1 METQYYENLFLKN
14 PAILLLID
22 PDGGLIM
29 DANSAA
35 SQFYGYPRAHFKN
48 LNINQINIT
57 ADDEVML
64 EMQRAKQEGTHIFY
78 FRHQLQ
84 NGKFKDV
91 QVQSKPIQLNDKTY
105 LVSHITDISLMK
117 QTEKDLVASNSIADR
132 LRKALEEAQA
142 LYDNAPCGYHSLD
155 VHGNIIR
162 MNRTELEWL
171 GYEAE
176 EVIGCKHFSEVLT
189 PESQIAF
196 NNYFATFKKRGQ
208 MRNMSLNMLTKSG
221 SVVPIVVNANAIYSE
236 QGEFIM
242 SRSSVFDVTAQREA
256 EDALREMNANLE
268 KMIYERTYQI
278 EEANAEL
285 EEMNAELDAMVEE
298 QERSLKELSLANKR
312 LESEVTQKEAMAFS
326 LKQAKE
332 EAEQANQAKSQ
343 FLANMS
349 HEIRTPLNG
358 IIGMTDLVLTSSL
371 DEEQRMYLRMV
382 KSSSKVLLSLINDIL
397 DYSKIEA
404 GKLELD
410 ADDFSV
416 ADLMDE
422 VTKLFSISAR
432 QKGIDLRVALDPRVP
447 ELVVGD
453 MIRLR
458 QILSNIIGNAIK
470 FTESGHVEVFVTV
483 KPAAA
488 GKLKL
493 IFSVADTGI
502 GISQE
507 NMGKLFQ
514 RFSQVDNANHKRFS
528 GTGLG
533 LVISK
538 RIIEQMEGSISVTSE
553 LGVGS
558 TFIFEVLMHTSKA
571 SPLHFDESNDRLTA
585 LGLKAKKQ
593 VLLVEDDEISRMLGR
608 VLLEKMGYEVFQ
620 AHNGLVGYQSCLE
633 NHFDLVLMDINMPEM
648 DGMTATMAIRERER
662 NLGKP
667 PVPIIAMTAFAIRGD
682 KEKCLASGM
691 NDYISKPI
699 DILELQRLVSLYLE
713 REH

>member
-1 METQYYENLFLKN
+1 MESQFYESLFLMN

-22 PDGGLIM
+22 PDVGLIV
-29 DANSAA
+29 DANVAA
-35 SQFYGYPRAHFKN
+35 SQFYGYPREHFKN

-64 EMQRAKQEGTHIFY
+64 EMQRAKLEHSSLFY
-78 FRHQLQ
+78 FRHQLK
-84 NGKFKDV
+84 NGDFKDV
-91 QVQSKPIQLNDKTY
+91 QVQSKPILLNEKTY

-117 QTEKDLVASNSIADR
+117 QTEKDLVASHSIAER
-132 LRKALEEAQA
+132 LKKALEEAQS

-155 VHGNIIR
+155 TQGKVIR
-162 MNRTELEWL
+162 MNKTELDWL

-176 EVIGCKHFSEVLT
+176 EVIGCKYLLEFLT
-189 PESQIAF
+189 PESQNAF
-196 NNYFATFKKRGQ
+196 KTYFPTFKERGKL
-208 MRNMSLNMLTKSG
+208 RNMSLDMLTKTG
-221 SVVPIVVNANAIYSE
+221 KVIPIVINANAIYSE
-236 QGEFIM
+236 QGDFIM

-312 LESEVTQKEAMAFS
+312 LESEVMEKEALAFS
-326 LKQAKE
+326 LKQAKD
-332 EAEQANQAKSQ
+332 EAEHANQAKSQ

-358 IIGMTDLVLTSSL
+358 IIGMTDLVLTSPL

-410 ADDFSV
+410 EDDFSV
-416 ADLMDE
+416 SELIEE

-432 QKGIDLRVALDPRVP
+432 QKGIDLNVSLDPRVP

-470 FTESGHVEVFVTV
+470 FTETGHVEVFVTV
-483 KPAAA
+483 KSVES

-493 IFSVADTGI
+493 VFNVADTGI

-507 NMGKLFQ
+507 NIGKLFQ

-538 RIIEQMEGSISVTSE
+538 RIIEQMEGNISVTSE
-553 LGVGS
+553 LDVGS
-558 TFIFEVLMHTSKA
+558 TFVFDVVMKTSKA
-571 SPLHFDESNDRLTA
+571 SPIRLDELSDSPTDVSQ
-585 LGLKAKKQ
+585 KTKKQ

-608 VLLEKMGYEVFQ
+608 VLLEKMGYEVCQ
-620 AHNGLVGYQSCLE
+620 AYNGLMGYQSCLD

-662 NLGKP
+662 NQGKV

-682 KEKCLASGM
+682 KEKCLAAGM

-699 DILELQRLVSLYLE
+699 DILELQRLVSHYLE
-713 REH
+713 R